1 MPVHCVTR
9 FNKNLLAFS
18 AMNTAMNID
27 QAIPVAAACS
37 NPCVALGCHEQVH
50 QNCDSDV
57 DVPEE
62 LDIWLVMAVHHAGY
76 VGV

>member
-9 FNKNLLAFS
+9 FKKDLLAFL
-18 AMNTAMNID
+18 AMNTAMDID
-27 QAIPVAAACS
+27 QAIPVAAAGS
-37 NPCVALGCHEQVH
+37 NPCIALGCHEQVH

-57 DVPEE
+57 DVPEGP
-62 LDIWLVMAVHHAGY
+62 DICLVMAVHHAGY